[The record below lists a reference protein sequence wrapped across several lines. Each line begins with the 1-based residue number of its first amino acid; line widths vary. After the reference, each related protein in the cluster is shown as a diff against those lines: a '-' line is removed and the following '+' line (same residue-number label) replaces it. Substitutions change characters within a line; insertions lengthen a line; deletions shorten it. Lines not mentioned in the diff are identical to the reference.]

1 MATNQKIRR
10 IGIISD
16 THGKL
21 DPDVHRI
28 FANVDTIIHT
38 GDIGKDEI
46 LTELECI
53 APVNAVFGNTDQGPL
68 RDRLKAVLM
77 LSLGTYKISVTHYPE
92 HLRRILIDTEQ
103 YNIQCAGHTH
113 EPLIKQEHNRLYINP
128 GSASQPRGGY
138 EPSVALLNID
148 GIEPE
153 AEIVFL
159 GTDMENP

>member
-1 MATNQKIRR
+1 MAVDQRTHR

-28 FANVDTIIHT
+28 FADVDTIIHT

-46 LTELECI
+46 LTELKCI
-53 APVNAVFGNTDQGPL
+53 APVSAVFGNTDRGPL
-68 RDRLKAVLM
+68 RDRLKAVLL
-77 LSLGTYKISVTHYPE
+77 LSFDPYKISVTHIPE
-92 HLRRILIDTEQ
+92 HLRRIVIDPDQ

-113 EPLIKQEHNRLYINP
+113 EPLIKQERNRLYINP

-138 EPSVALLNID
+138 EPSVAVLTID
-148 GIEPE
+148 GIEPK

-159 GTDMENP
+159 GTEMENP